1 MDTRFDWQGGI
12 AAIRK
17 EHRKIDGKWL
27 WMQYRL
33 MAALAAFATA
43 AEVIMYFLL
52 QELRIPTVSSTVYL
66 LKYLVAPFAANLLLT
81 LGAALAVRSGLT
93 ETQKSYLVSTL
104 LAVMAFVMYTVHA
117 VFPALSSLFII
128 PLLLTVVYGDQR
140 LTAYIAACCVGGKAV
155 SDLLLRWDPSR
166 IKVTDSVDTLVDFRR
181 SLVLLAVFYGVCAC
195 MILMEQQKH
204 EASIRLE
211 QERQRLREESLRDQL
226 TRVGNREA
234 LRKMFQT
241 MEADQSGRRYFLAM
255 MDLDDFK
262 NLNDTYGHS
271 QGDRYLRALGQVL
284 LDLSKGETA
293 SFRFGGDEF
302 CAVFWDCGPE
312 RVEQL
317 CREIQR
323 RYAAAAADCGSRQ
336 VSLSIGVAEYRR
348 QESTE
353 WLLDRADAILYRAKQ
368 NKGSILLETN

>member
-1 MDTRFDWQGGI
+1 
-12 AAIRK
+12 
-17 EHRKIDGKWL
+17 
-27 WMQYRL
+27 
-33 MAALAAFATA
+33 
-43 AEVIMYFLL
+43 
-52 QELRIPTVSSTVYL
+52 
-66 LKYLVAPFAANLLLT
+66 
-81 LGAALAVRSGLT
+81 
-93 ETQKSYLVSTL
+93 
-104 LAVMAFVMYTVHA
+104 
-117 VFPALSSLFII
+117 
-128 PLLLTVVYGDQR
+128 
-140 LTAYIAACCVGGKAV
+140 
-155 SDLLLRWDPSR
+155 
-166 IKVTDSVDTLVDFRR
+166 
-181 SLVLLAVFYGVCAC
+181 
-195 MILMEQQKH
+195 MEQQKH

-234 LRKMFQT
+234 LRQMFQT

-368 NKGSILLETN
+368 NKGTILLETN